1 MDITWLD
8 PTNPNTPFPDVNDAL
23 TEPEGLLAAG
33 GDLNEVRL
41 LNAYRN
47 GNFPWYEYGQP
58 ILWWSPN
65 PRGVIYTKN
74 FRISR
79 SLRKTLRKHN
89 WTVTFDGDFQKTVM
103 SCATPRSYARGTWI
117 TNEMSAA
124 YYKLHLLGHA
134 HSVELWDEQE
144 RLVGGLYGVL
154 IGKMFYGESMFSF
167 KTNASK
173 VVLAYLTMHM
183 HNWGLPLLDCQLPS
197 EHLSSLGASIINRK
211 EYIRDMTPLCND
223 HQANV
228 NWALDHSLDVTKW
241 NCT

>member
-8 PTNPNTPFPDVNDAL
+8 PTDPNAAFPDVNDAL
-23 TEPEGLLAAG
+23 IEPEGLLAAG
-33 GDLNEVRL
+33 GDLSESRL
-41 LNAYRN
+41 LNAYKN
-47 GNFPWYEYGQP
+47 GIFPWYEYGQP

-79 SLRKTLRKHN
+79 SLRKTLRNHN
-89 WTVTFDGDFQKTVM
+89 WTVTFDGNFRKTVM
-103 SCATPRSYARGTWI
+103 ACATPRSYARGTWI
-117 TNEMSAA
+117 TNEMSEA
-124 YYKLHLLGHA
+124 YCKLHMLGHA
-134 HSVELWDEQE
+134 HSVELWDQQE

-167 KTNASK
+167 QTNASK

-197 EHLSSLGASIINRK
+197 EHLTSLGASIINRND
-211 EYIRDMTPLCND
+211 YIRDMKPLCND
-223 HQANV
+223 NQTNF
-228 NWALDHSLDVTKW
+228 NWMLDDNLDVVEW
-241 NCT
+241 NRN